1 MFVKHSWIHNTC
13 SGLLEVCF
21 FVARFLS
28 SRELHL
34 KIYPAGFHQRDKNNQ
49 NFVSKFIFAG
59 ILHEGMIGDEL
70 FDLKFSL
77 VLFGN
82 LNPACD
88 FVCLQID
95 GNIIPE
101 RKFVAGVIV
110 EEILKHIRNGLEI
123 RMRFPFQN
131 PISERSIF

>member
-1 MFVKHSWIHNTC
+1 MYTQTFFIFVNI
-13 SGLLEVCF
+13 LLPSLRNEAIV
-21 FVARFLS
+21 
-28 SRELHL
+28 
-34 KIYPAGFHQRDKNNQ
+34 KNWKLRIISQ
-49 NFVSKFIFAG
+49 LNFVSKFIFTG